1 MEPHDQALTRL
12 SELSEEQR
20 RLLAVVQQLLDRMDA
35 RRRLE
40 CGEDGF
46 DG

>member
-1 MEPHDQALTRL
+1 MEPHDPEITSLRALL
-12 SELSEEQR
+12 DEQR
-20 RLLAVVQQLLDRMDA
+20 RLLAEIRKLLAQMDA
-35 RRRLE
+35 RQRLE